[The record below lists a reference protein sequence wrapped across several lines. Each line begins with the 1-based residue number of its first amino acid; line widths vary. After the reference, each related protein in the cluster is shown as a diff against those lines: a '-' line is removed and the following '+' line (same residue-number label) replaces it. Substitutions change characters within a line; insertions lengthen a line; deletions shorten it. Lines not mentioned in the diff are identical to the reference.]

1 MNESCILLYVLLLG
15 LFFPIRNL
23 SHLVQPH
30 VGYKTANLVDQ
41 TPFAVRYI
49 QVALTG
55 SSFGLKGAELS
66 FFPRS
71 ATTRSNTIVIPYP
84 HSTRFLIV
92 S

>member
-15 LFFPIRNL
+15 LSIRNL

-41 TPFAVRYI
+41 APFAVRYI

-66 FFPRS
+66 FFHGRLPHAR
-71 ATTRSNTIVIPYP
+71 TRS
-84 HSTRFLIV
+84 
-92 S
+92 

>member
-1 MNESCILLYVLLLG
+1 MGESYILLYVLLLG

-55 SSFGLKGAELS
+55 SSFDLKGAELS
-66 FFPRS
+66 FFHGRL
-71 ATTRSNTIVIPYP
+71 P
-84 HSTRFLIV
+84 HART
-92 S
+92 